1 MRQQAILK
9 TKTDH
14 VDELIS
20 YVKEVKPYH
29 TKIIDT
35 AITYKFT
42 ENVNIQIEE
51 NHTTTIDFFFDES
64 NRNRHGF
71 GVSGFGMFGLDQYP
85 GQEIPTERF
94 KPSKYG
100 YDVKGYD
107 TTRYGLTTTCQND
120 IWYSADYGLDV
131 FPLDHNALDTRYNYS
146 GLDEAPLDLVA
157 LDTDVYLNIGLDEAP
172 LDINPLD
179 YINMGTDSM
188 CDPFIDPH
196 FLVEDEFDHF
206 EESSPTT
213 IKATITEHI
222 IIDTT
227 RQVPSGF
234 DYVGFD
240 TYDYDTV
247 PNFKVAYTL
256 VGYDAVGNPEKYES
270 HPYESTIRLVP
281 TAPSTKDSTVQ
292 TVNDSEKE

>member
-35 AITYKFT
+35 AITYKFV
-42 ENVNIQIEE
+42 ENVYINVEE
-51 NHTTTIDFFFDES
+51 NHTTTVDFFFDES
-64 NRNRHGF
+64 SRNRHGF
-71 GVSGFGMFGLDQYP
+71 GVSGFGTFGLDQYP
-85 GQEIPTERF
+85 GQPIPAERVKF
-94 KPSKYG
+94 SRYG
-100 YDVKGYD
+100 YDIKGYD
-107 TTRYGLTTTCQND
+107 TTRYSLPVYPQND
-120 IWYSADYGLDV
+120 FEYKVDHGLDEW
-131 FPLDHNALDTRYNYS
+131 PLDYNALDTIYNYS
-146 GLDEAPLDLVA
+146 GLDLAPLDGVA
-157 LDTDVYLNIGLDEAP
+157 LDTDHYFNIGLDQAP

-179 YINMGTDSM
+179 YVNLKTETIN
-188 CDPFIDPH
+188 DPFIDPH
-196 FLVEDEFDHF
+196 FLVEDEFEHF
-206 EESSPTT
+206 EDSSPTT
-213 IKATITEHI
+213 IKTTITEHI

-240 TYDYDTV
+240 TDKYDTV
-247 PNFKVAYTL
+247 PNYKVAYTV
-256 VGYDAVGNPEKYES
+256 VGYDAVGTPEKYDS

-281 TAPSTKDSTVQ
+281 TTPETKDLTVK